1 MNDIKKPRLVFFQWN
16 NQGSAKFYN
25 VHKQEHVK
33 CLSEFF
39 EVIVI
44 SDESDYQQICDE
56 FQPDI
61 ALFETGNASSDKR
74 RIKNTHS
81 YPEIPKLAFYNGDS
95 YCGFHSAFLSDIE
108 HWGIETV
115 FTISI
120 PFAEYLPEIADNL
133 FIWPNFIDSDV
144 FKDYNQPK
152 NIPVLITGSQTS
164 LYPWRQKINKLV
176 AKYYP
181 TLICPHLGYMQNR
194 ETSRMLFGEQYARML
209 NASLFSPTCGTMARE
224 FVRKFLEIPGSKSCL
239 ITEKNPTVEAAG
251 FVDMQN
257 CVFADENDILDKL
270 DYLFQNRAELEK
282 ITDAG
287 YQLIHSRHTFKQ
299 RDQIL
304 QWFRLHKTLKPNQ
317 RIVQKS
323 PFEPLTIVDKSSEI
337 KNSHIVVNPSDI
349 VLLRQGDE
357 KLWAAKYDEAEA
369 LYLKC
374 LNFVDSQAQPKLR
387 LALCNLYKGNAA
399 TAHYW
404 IVQPIEW
411 TLDLLKAIDPDP
423 LEWAYLI
430 ITLLCQGKLNDA
442 INYANKFP
450 SLCHPEL
457 DRTRWV
463 VNTLINKDA
472 LPYSDSLKYRHSAHQ
487 LPTRNFQDWLNQ
499 ICMMLR
505 ACQQFDFAKSL
516 SDPDYF
522 KSQSLNK
529 PAKNF
534 LKSSNLVAKAI
545 DYLNIKSYKTTVKQW
560 LILNLKTLL
569 RQPLSRLETRFGY
582 FLPYEFSTIKS
593 DEFFQT
599 IRKMV
604 KEEDIKTAL
613 VIGASSK
620 EVITE
625 ALLTG
630 IKENPKEPMA
640 FCINISSPQFHKLQ
654 KRFSSESVVKFYDI
668 PTSSL
673 DDLPQ
678 EISKVIKNLKQENN
692 VNFFDIV
699 LIDGSQ
705 LSISIAELDSELED
719 YKFVLLDDINT
730 FENYKNHQKLLSDSN
745 YLVFTQNPELRN
757 GYAIFEQLTYTNSV

>member
-1 MNDIKKPRLVFFQWN
+1 MNNIKKPRLVFFQWN

-39 EVIVI
+39 EVILI
-44 SDESDYQQICDE
+44 RDESDYQQICE
-56 FQPDI
+56 QYQPDI
-61 ALFETGNASSDKR
+61 SLFETGNASSDKR
-74 RIKNTHS
+74 RIKNTHY

-181 TLICPHLGYMQNR
+181 SLICPHLGYMQNR

-224 FVRKFLEIPGSKSCL
+224 FVRKFLEIPSSKSCL

-287 YQLIHSRHTFKQ
+287 YQLVHSRHTLKQ

-349 VLLRQGDE
+349 LLLRQGDE
-357 KLWAAKYDEAEA
+357 KLWAGKYDEAEA

-404 IVQPIEW
+404 IIQPIEW

-442 INYANKFP
+442 VNYANKFP

-463 VNTLINKDA
+463 INTLTSRDI
-472 LPYSDSLKYRHSAHQ
+472 LPYSDPLKCRYSAHR
-487 LPTRNFQDWLNQ
+487 LPSRNFQDWLNQ
-499 ICMMLR
+499 ICMMLT
-505 ACQQFDFAKSL
+505 ACQQFEFAKLL
-516 SDPDYF
+516 SDPAYL

-529 PAKNF
+529 QTKDFA
-534 LKSSNLVAKAI
+534 KSSNLVSKSI
-545 DYLNIKSYKTTVKQW
+545 DLLSLKSYKISIKQW

-569 RQPLSRLETRFGY
+569 REPLSRLETRFGY

-593 DEFFQT
+593 DELFQI

-613 VIGASSK
+613 VIGASSG

-630 IKENPKEPMA
+630 IRENPNKPTA
-640 FCINISSPQFHKLQ
+640 FCINISTAKFNKLQ
-654 KRFSSESVVKFYDI
+654 KRFIGESVVKFYDI
-668 PTSSL
+668 LPSSSE
-673 DDLPQ
+673 DLA
-678 EISKVIKNLKQENN
+678 EETSKVIRNIKEEKN
-692 VNFFDIV
+692 VNFFDVV

-705 LSISIAELDSELED
+705 LSISIEELDNELED

-730 FENYKNHQKLLSDSN
+730 FENYKNHQKLLLNSN

-757 GYAIFEQLTYTNSV
+757 GYAIFEQLP

>member
-1 MNDIKKPRLVFFQWN
+1 MDKIIKPKLVFFQWN

-39 EVIVI
+39 EVTVI
-44 SDESDYQQICDE
+44 SDESDYQQICE
-56 FQPDI
+56 QYQPDI
-61 ALFETGNASSDKR
+61 TLFETGNASSDKR
-74 RIKNTHS
+74 RVKNTHY

-95 YCGFHSAFLSDIE
+95 FCGFHSAFLSDIE
-108 HWGIETV
+108 NWGIETV

-120 PFAEYLPEIADNL
+120 PLAEYLPEIAENL
-133 FIWPNFIDSDV
+133 FIWPNFIDSDI
-144 FKDYNQPK
+144 FRDYNQPK

-164 LYPWRQKINKLV
+164 LYPWRQKINRLIS
-176 AKYYP
+176 KYYP

-194 ETSRMLFGEQYARML
+194 ETSRMLFGEQYARMI
-209 NASLFSPTCGTMARE
+209 NASSFSPTCGTMARE

-239 ITEKNPTVEAAG
+239 ITEKNPAVEAAG

-257 CVFADENDILDKL
+257 CVFADENDVLDKL
-270 DYLFQNRAELEK
+270 DYLFKNPEELEK
-282 ITDAG
+282 ITNTG
-287 YQLIHSRHTFKQ
+287 YQLVHSQHTFKQ
-299 RDQIL
+299 RDQIW
-304 QWFRLHKTLKPNQ
+304 QWFHLQKALKPNQ

-323 PFEPLTIVDKSSEI
+323 PFEPLTIVDISSEI
-337 KNSHIVVNPSDI
+337 KNSHIVVNALDR

-357 KLWAAKYDEAEA
+357 KLWSGKYDEAEA

-374 LNFVDSQAQPKLR
+374 LNYVDSQAQPKLR
-387 LALCNLYKGNAA
+387 LALCNLYKGNAV
-399 TAHYW
+399 TAHDW
-404 IVQPIEW
+404 IIQPIEW

-442 INYANKFP
+442 INCANKFP

-463 VNTLINKDA
+463 VNTLITKNT
-472 LPYSDSLKYRHSAHQ
+472 LPYNEALKYRYSAHQ
-487 LPTRNFQDWLNQ
+487 LPTRSFQDWLDNL
-499 ICMMLR
+499 CMMLT
-505 ACQQFDFAKSL
+505 ACQQFDFVKLLNDPAYLKSH
-516 SDPDYF
+516 
-522 KSQSLNK
+522 SLK
-529 PAKNF
+529 KETTGF
-534 LKSSNLVAKAI
+534 VKSSNLVSKLI
-545 DYLNIKSYKTTVKQW
+545 DVLNLKHYKIGLKQW
-560 LILNLKTLL
+560 LTLSLKTLL
-569 RQPLSRLETRFGY
+569 RKPLTRLENRFGY

-604 KEEDIKTAL
+604 KEEDIETAL
-613 VIGASSK
+613 VIGASSG

-630 IKENPKEPMA
+630 IRENPNKPTA
-640 FCINISSPQFHKLQ
+640 FCINISTPQFNKFQ
-654 KRFSSESVVKFYDI
+654 KRYTGEPTVKFYDI
-668 PTSSL
+668 PSI
-673 DDLPQ
+673 DLENLPK
-678 EISKVIKNLKQENN
+678 ELSKIIKNIKEQNN
-692 VNFFDIV
+692 VNVFDII

-705 LSISIAELDSELED
+705 LSTSIEDLENELHS

-730 FENYKNHQKLLSDSN
+730 FQNYKNNQKFLLDPN
-745 YLVFTQNPELRN
+745 YLVFSQNTDLRN
-757 GYAIFEQLTYTNSV
+757 GYAIFEQLT